1 MGIRLAVGSSRG
13 GVVRLILWQGMRLTA
28 CGLMISLS
36 GAYLLSNLVKSWLFE
51 VTVLDPFTFLSV
63 PLLVLA
69 VACAA
74 CIIPAWNAAR
84 IDPIEALREE

>member
-1 MGIRLAVGSSRG
+1 MGIRLAVGSSRSA
-13 GVVRLILWQGMRLTA
+13 VVRLILWQGMRLTA
-28 CGLMISLS
+28 CGLLIGLA
-36 GAYLLSNLVKSWLFE
+36 GAYLLSSLVKSWLFE
-51 VTVLDPFTFLSV
+51 VTALDPATFLSV